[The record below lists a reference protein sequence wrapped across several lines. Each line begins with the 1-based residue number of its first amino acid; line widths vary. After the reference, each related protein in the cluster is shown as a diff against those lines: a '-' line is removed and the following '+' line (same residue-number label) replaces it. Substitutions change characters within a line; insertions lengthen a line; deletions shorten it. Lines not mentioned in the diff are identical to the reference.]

1 MCSVSGGVT
10 MKTGDVFKLIVS
22 IAVCQLAGLIGG
34 IFTASSVETW
44 YATLTKPSFNPPNWL
59 FSPVWITLYAL
70 MGIALFLV
78 WKRGVHTEGVKKALS
93 FFGVQ
98 LVLNTLWSVLFFGL
112 KIPLLAFIEIVIL
125 WGFILI
131 TFLKFKKISRL
142 TGILLIPYIL
152 WVSFAAVLN
161 FFLWYLNR

>member
-1 MCSVSGGVT
+1 

-22 IAVCQLAGLIGG
+22 IVVCQLAGVIGA
-34 IFTASSVETW
+34 IFTASSVEAW

-70 MGIALFLV
+70 MGMALFLV
-78 WKRGVHTEGVKKALS
+78 WKRGFHAEGVKNALS

-131 TFLKFKKISRL
+131 TFFKFKRISRL
-142 TGILLIPYIL
+142 AGVLLVPYIL